1 MIKDL
6 IWKLMEEATA
16 ETEHKG
22 WCDTELTTN
31 KQTREYKT
39 GYLNELTAEE
49 EDLTASIAKLTQD
62 IEDLTKA
69 IAELEASMAGAT
81 EERATSKATALAQKG
96 PAEDAPE
103 TFDAPYKGMLPEGGN
118 VVDFL
123 EVILTDFARL
133 ESDTTTAEATELAE
147 YKKYYF
153 ESEKTKALKETIK
166 GQKEGK
172 KSELES
178 TLQSTIEEL
187 KSTQEELEAA
197 IAYYEKLKPTCWT
210 AGSPMKTV

>member
-1 MIKDL
+1 MAKATEDRAAS
-6 IWKLMEEATA
+6 KAENEETIADAKEAQTA
-16 ETEHKG
+16 VK
-22 WCDTELTTN
+22 
-31 KQTREYKT
+31 
-39 GYLNELTAEE
+39 
-49 EDLTASIAKLTQD
+49 S
-62 IEDLTKA
+62 A
-69 IAELEASMAGAT
+69 IAILKDFYAKSAQ
-81 EERATSKATALAQKG
+81 ATALTQQSPEALSASG
-96 PAEDAPE
+96 SAATDAPE

-118 VVDFL
+118 VIDFL

-187 KSTQEELEAA
+187 KSTQEELDAA
-197 IAYYEKLKPTCWT
+197 IAYYEKLKPTCVDSGAT
-210 AGSPMKTV
+210 YEDRVKRREDEIQSLKEALGILQGTDIDLP